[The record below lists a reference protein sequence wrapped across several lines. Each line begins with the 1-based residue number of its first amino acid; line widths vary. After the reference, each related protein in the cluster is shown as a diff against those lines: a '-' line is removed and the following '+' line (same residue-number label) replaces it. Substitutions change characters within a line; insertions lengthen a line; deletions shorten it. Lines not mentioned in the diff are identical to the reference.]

1 MIKHIVLMS
10 GLLLLSPLALS
21 DSAEH
26 PKPTIPEDFKAMQQ
40 LLGTWHGSAEMEG
53 KEMQMTVTYELTSAG
68 TAITER
74 LMKGTPEEMVSI
86 YHKDGDGVAM
96 THYCALGN
104 QPHMKLKSSD
114 GKKMVFEMDEPVGIQ
129 SEDEPHMHA
138 VTLTLKT
145 DNILE
150 QHWTHYVGGKE
161 ADTVTFELQRQK

>member
-1 MIKHIVLMS
+1 MTRQIVLMS
-10 GLLLLSPLALS
+10 GLLLLSPMVFS
-21 DSAEH
+21 GSAEH
-26 PKPTIPEDFKAMQQ
+26 PAPIIPKDFTAMQQ
-40 LLGTWHGSAEMEG
+40 LIGTWLGSTEMEG
-53 KEMQMTVTYELTSAG
+53 KTMQMTVTYELTSAG

-74 LMKGTPEEMVSI
+74 LMQGTPEEMVSV

-114 GKKMVFEMDEPVGIQ
+114 DKVMVFEMDESVGIQ
-129 SEDEPHMHA
+129 SENEPHMHA

-150 QHWTHYVGGKE
+150 QRWTHYVNGKQ
-161 ADTVTFELQRQK
+161 ADVVTFELQRQ

>member
-1 MIKHIVLMS
+1 MTRHMVLVS
-10 GLLLLSPLALS
+10 GLLLLSPMVFSGSAALPAPS
-21 DSAEH
+21 I
-26 PKPTIPEDFKAMQQ
+26 PKDFTAMQQ
-40 LLGTWHGSAEMEG
+40 LLGTWHGRTEMEG
-53 KEMQMTVTYELTSAG
+53 KAVQMTVTYELTSAG

-74 LMKGTPEEMVSI
+74 LMQGTPEEMVSV

-114 GKKMVFEMDEPVGIQ
+114 GKVMVFEMDEPVGIQ
-129 SEDEPHMHA
+129 SENEPHMHA

-150 QHWTHYVGGKE
+150 QRWTHYVDGKQ
-161 ADTVTFELQRQK
+161 ADIVTFELQRQ

>member
-1 MIKHIVLMS
+1 MTRHMVLVS
-10 GLLLLSPLALS
+10 GLLLLSPMVFSGSAALPAHS
-21 DSAEH
+21 I
-26 PKPTIPEDFKAMQQ
+26 PKDFTAMQQ
-40 LLGTWHGSAEMEG
+40 LLGTWHGRTEMEG
-53 KEMQMTVTYELTSAG
+53 KAVQMTVTYELTSAG

-74 LMKGTPEEMVSI
+74 LMQGTPEEMVSV

-114 GKKMVFEMDEPVGIQ
+114 GKVMVFEMDEPVGIQ

-150 QHWTHYVGGKE
+150 QRWTHYVDGKQ
-161 ADTVTFELQRQK
+161 ADIVTFELQRQ